1 MSVFLWILGLLG
13 LIGGIGL
20 VIASRVIPKE
30 VKSYGDVTD
39 NTKLKRSLGRQ
50 GPIYALLGIAVIVLV
65 NSFVIMP
72 TGKVGAV
79 YQFGVLQ
86 KDYGVINSGTVYWHT
101 PFIQTV
107 KQISIMQENSN
118 EASDADAKIW
128 GESKD
133 KLPVYCRDVRI
144 TYQIEA
150 NGVMYLLE
158 NVVDMSELSTW
169 GKTVQSAFA
178 ASTVQFDDVDVCKQS
193 LIEPVMLSEI
203 QRITDSKYGK
213 TVDGVSNVNVV
224 RVLIG
229 ELDYEQAYQDAIT
242 RRKNAEQA
250 ATEQAILNQQNI
262 DKVTSEGEAKKIAA
276 NADKEAK
283 QIAADADAY
292 EILKLASAQAEAN
305 EKLAASLSDMIIA
318 NEWIIKWN
326 GQMPYVVDGGGN
338 IIDIT
343 GILNQAA
350 ANADASG
357 E

>member
-1 MSVFLWILGLLG
+1 MNVLLWILGLVA
-13 LIGGIGL
+13 LIGGVGL
-20 VIASRVIPKE
+20 FIASKVIPDE
-30 VKSYGDVTD
+30 SRSYGETT
-39 NTKLKRSLGRQ
+39 NHIRLKKSLGRQ
-50 GPIYALLGIAVIVLV
+50 GPIYAIIGIALIVLV

-86 KDYGVINSGTVYWHT
+86 KDYGVISSGTVYWHT

-107 KQISIMQENSN
+107 RQISIMQENSN

-144 TYQIEA
+144 TYQINA

-158 NVVDMSELSTW
+158 NVVDMGELSTW
-169 GKTVQSAFA
+169 GKSTQSAFA
-178 ASTVQFDDVDVCKQS
+178 AATVQFSDADVCKQS
-193 LIEPVMLSEI
+193 LVEPVMLGEL
-203 QRITDSKYGK
+203 QRLTDSKYGK
-213 TVDGVSNVNVV
+213 TADGASNVVVV

-242 RRKNAEQA
+242 ARKNAEQA
-250 ATEQAILNQQNI
+250 AAQQAILNQQNI
-262 DKVTSEGEAKKIAA
+262 DKVTSEGEAKRIAA
-276 NADKEAK
+276 DADANAKR
-283 QIAADADAY
+283 IAADADAY
-292 EILKLASAQAEAN
+292 EILKLADAQAQAN
-305 EKLAASLSDMIIA
+305 EKLASSLSDMIIA

-326 GQMPYVVDGGGN
+326 GQMPYVVDSGGN
-338 IIDIT
+338 ILDIT
-343 GILNQAA
+343 GILNQASIA
-350 ANADASG
+350 ANG